1 MRDISRLF
9 RPRSIAVI
17 GGGAWCDSVVRRCRE
32 MGFDGPIWP
41 VHPTKD
47 AVGGQPTVP
56 RLEDL
61 PAPPDACFIGV
72 NRQATVAAA
81 RILSGMGAGGAVCFA
96 SGFSEA
102 RQELTDGADLQDALL
117 EAAGEMPILG
127 PNCYGFINYLD
138 GALLWR
144 FVALDAPM
152 QFEIAAA
159 IGTKVETLLDNLLE
173 IDMMAVFT

>member
-56 RLEDL
+56 QLEDL

-81 RILSGMGAGGAVCFA
+81 RILSGMGAGGAQ
-96 SGFSEA
+96 
-102 RQELTDGADLQDALL
+102 R
-117 EAAGEMPILG
+117 
-127 PNCYGFINYLD
+127 
-138 GALLWR
+138 
-144 FVALDAPM
+144 APKSTM
-152 QFEIAAA
+152 VWA
-159 IGTKVETLLDNLLE
+159 ISNW
-173 IDMMAVFT
+173 A